1 MPHKT
6 IQIDD
11 NGGRRMSLDRRQ
23 FDYSGH
29 IPERR
34 AGNERRSGKDRRIAA
49 GVSSAKIL
57 TGPWISERIVLSG
70 ASRAS
75 G

>member
-1 MPHKT
+1 MPHRT

-23 FDYSGH
+23 FEYSHH

-34 AGNERRSGKDRRIAA
+34 VGTERRSGMDRRIAA
-49 GVSSAKIL
+49 GSSSVKIL